1 MNARGLKL
9 TDFEIFKAL
18 YEKSLNH
25 SPSFKKCFEENID
38 GCWSDFLWRYEQTNT
53 DAVLERI
60 IRLMIGCGYCTEV
73 AKPSKVILDKI
84 FCFNKQDIIFAYSRF
99 SDLEIL
105 HDIHLKENQISD
117 NIKRIEVNIANHIID
132 AMSALCGEDSPLIK
146 EESLCLPWYDERNEI
161 SYVLHENLSNIEY
174 DQLVFFYAYIRF
186 MAQYKGDL
194 KTELPQ
200 WIRLIHNLVN
210 ATNINE
216 STDMSEMFNS
226 IERILKD
233 IHDNPIIDWLCTK
246 PVINKFSQNQVF
258 EEYVKANL
266 IKWGRDNNEVRWN
279 RLIREN
285 ETDEYMDGQ
294 IGFLLVISGVYLN
307 EFDSFNKEDSDKALK
322 ILDQASKNSR
332 RIFSHFKRNFTDKLV
347 EDHLLEQTMLIN
359 GMYLRYNTS
368 SRLNFCNR
376 PFDRD
381 NSWKKLLE
389 VPFKEKNNEGIK
401 AFKQI
406 ITAKWSNEN
415 DAIESL
421 QNMYDT
427 YRQNHTHSDEWYAP
441 FLGPYGKQ
449 LIDICSQGFIHKNN
463 GHITLL
469 HQSQMNH
476 YHSELLSRELFFEL
490 KSEYEEYDFIHYAS
504 VRSGEENPG
513 IYFEILICSIPVTI
527 FIYHKRGWRL
537 EIYDKSMLNKFSNTE
552 NWPKCEVELREILGK
567 PVEDIKEYVPID
579 KQYIRDL
586 LSRVNSNK

>member
-1 MNARGLKL
+1 
-9 TDFEIFKAL
+9 
-18 YEKSLNH
+18 
-25 SPSFKKCFEENID
+25 
-38 GCWSDFLWRYEQTNT
+38 
-53 DAVLERI
+53 
-60 IRLMIGCGYCTEV
+60 
-73 AKPSKVILDKI
+73 
-84 FCFNKQDIIFAYSRF
+84 
-99 SDLEIL
+99 
-105 HDIHLKENQISD
+105 
-117 NIKRIEVNIANHIID
+117 
-132 AMSALCGEDSPLIK
+132 
-146 EESLCLPWYDERNEI
+146 
-161 SYVLHENLSNIEY
+161 
-174 DQLVFFYAYIRF
+174 
-186 MAQYKGDL
+186 
-194 KTELPQ
+194 
-200 WIRLIHNLVN
+200 
-210 ATNINE
+210 
-216 STDMSEMFNS
+216 
-226 IERILKD
+226 
-233 IHDNPIIDWLCTK
+233 
-246 PVINKFSQNQVF
+246 
-258 EEYVKANL
+258 
-266 IKWGRDNNEVRWN
+266 
-279 RLIREN
+279 
-285 ETDEYMDGQ
+285 MDGQ

-347 EDHLLEQTMLIN
+347 EDHLLKQTMLIN
-359 GMYLRYNTS
+359 GMYLRHNTS